1 MISCVIFCRFLN
13 YIDIFERL
21 YAIFRVYPFGAPS
34 VRAVKKEAKHYH
46 YDWTLIENVGAR
58 FENLVAYHLLKWCH
72 FCEDTEGWTQELRD
86 FRDTD
91 KREVDFVIMRNRKP
105 ILFVEAKY
113 ADTAVSDSL
122 RYLKAKFPSV
132 EAVQVVQV
140 VYQTDIDI
148 RNKDSIRVVSAN
160 RFLRE
165 FV

>member
-1 MISCVIFCRFLN
+1 
-13 YIDIFERL
+13 
-21 YAIFRVYPFGAPS
+21 
-34 VRAVKKEAKHYH
+34 
-46 YDWTLIENVGAR
+46 
-58 FENLVAYHLLKWCH
+58 
-72 FCEDTEGWTQELRD
+72 
-86 FRDTD
+86 
-91 KREVDFVIMRNRKP
+91 MRNRKP

-132 EAVQVVQV
+132 EAVQVV
-140 VYQTDIDI
+140 YQTDIDI